1 VNIYQ
6 LYRTDHVGYDQY
18 ASFVVVAESVEA
30 AHALVEAAHP
40 PSDWGFNE
48 WVPRE
53 YVKVRLVGWAISA
66 ITEPEILVEDCR
78 EG

>member
-1 VNIYQ
+1 VNIYK
-6 LYRTDHVGYDQY
+6 LYRTDDVRYDEYY
-18 ASFVVVAESVEA
+18 AFVVVAESEEA

-48 WVPRE
+48 WRPRE
-53 YVKVRLVGWAISA
+53 HVKVRLVGQAISE